1 MNHELIARF
10 QGLLTRTDLE
20 PYGLVLQASGFR
32 LQVSDYI
39 EVHGSILS
47 EFLQAALRLM
57 LPNYQR
63 CMSASVVTCKCVFAS
78 YKGMNMVTQIQHPY
92 LRLAV

>member
-1 MNHELIARF
+1 MNLLLAF
-10 QGLLTRTDLE
+10 MGLSTRTDLE
-20 PYGLVLQASGFR
+20 PYSLILQASSFR

-47 EFLQAALRLM
+47 EFFQVAPRLM

-78 YKGMNMVTQIQHPY
+78 YEGMNIVTNTTPLPQ
-92 LRLAV
+92 VG